1 METGASLRALKP
13 TSLRTGGL
21 SHTPLRERCFFR
33 GGAPEKSAE
42 FCRIP
47 RDLDKMLICFAAE
60 AAKFCEAGLAAGGGI
75 GRGWG
80 IGVGA
85 GLAAGGGIGGGRGR
99 WR

>member
-42 FCRIP
+42 FC
-47 RDLDKMLICFAAE
+47 
-60 AAKFCEAGLAAGGGI
+60 
-75 GRGWG
+75 
-80 IGVGA
+80 
-85 GLAAGGGIGGGRGR
+85 
-99 WR
+99 